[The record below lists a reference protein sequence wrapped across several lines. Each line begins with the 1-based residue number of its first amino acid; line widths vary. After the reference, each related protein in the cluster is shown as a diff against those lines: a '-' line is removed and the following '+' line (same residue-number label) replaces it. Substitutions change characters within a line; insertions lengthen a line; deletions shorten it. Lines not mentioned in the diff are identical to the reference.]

1 MSGYAHA
8 GHMRFLTDCK
18 DGDLSKAELL
28 YTVGWGRR
36 LLGTLSGM
44 RPWGKV
50 LKDHGIAVYR
60 KKMMYVAER
69 RNTQT

>member
-8 GHMRFLTDCK
+8 GNMRFLTNCK
-18 DGDLSKAELL
+18 DGDFSKAELL

-36 LLGTLSGM
+36 FLGTLSGM
-44 RPWGKV
+44 RPLGKV

-60 KKMMYVAER
+60 KKMMNVAEK
-69 RNTQT
+69 RNV

>member
-18 DGDLSKAELL
+18 DGDLSKAKLL
-28 YTVGWGRR
+28 FTVGWGRR
-36 LLGTLSGM
+36 FLGALSGIQ
-44 RPWGKV
+44 PWGKV

-60 KKMMYVAER
+60 KKMMHVAEK
-69 RNTQT
+69 RNA